1 MKYQIILA
9 DPPWSYNYSKV
20 KTGSD
25 KAGRGCA
32 NSQYSLLTN
41 TNIQYM
47 RPAINKIADPQG
59 SILFLWSSGALL
71 EDCMG
76 VMHAWG
82 YTYKTMA
89 VWTKHCRGNVHKDRL
104 GVGYWFRS
112 NAEPILVGV
121 RGKKPPTRRT
131 NASNHIT
138 DQEEIEQLSLG
149 HIRTEQLGH
158 SVKPDSLQQIIDKTW
173 PEQKKAE
180 LFARRNRP
188 GWDAWGDQ
196 VPECAPEL
204 LEAFGGSRWSP
215 CAD

>member
-1 MKYQIILA
+1 MTYQIILA
-9 DPPWSYNYSKV
+9 DPPWSYNYSKA
-20 KTGSD
+20 KTGND

-41 TNIQYM
+41 KSIQKM
-47 RPAINKIADPQG
+47 RPVIDKIADPQG

-71 EDCMG
+71 EDCMS
-76 VMHAWG
+76 VLCRWG

-89 VWTKHCRGNVHKDRL
+89 VWTKHCRDRVDKDRL

-138 DQEEIEQLSLG
+138 EEEEIEQLSLG
-149 HIRTEQLGH
+149 HIRSEGLRH
-158 SVKPDSLQQIIDKTW
+158 SEKPDTLQKIIEKTW
-173 PEQKKAE
+173 PEQRKAE

-188 GWDAWGDQ
+188 GWDAWGNEAPQ
-196 VPECAPEL
+196 CAPEL
-204 LEAFGGSRWSP
+204 LDAFGGATWVPPS
-215 CAD
+215 D